1 MRVIASVGLC
11 LALLE
16 GCATTGGAE
25 ATAAAPPQGE
35 ALAGEQGTVVMAR
48 DVATALTNIMSP
60 NALPP
65 AWANRVGT
73 PNDAFKA
80 KWASLVPGGKGE
92 VVATLFDVGAVTT
105 DPGSRAE
112 VQAKLIVMSDGRVRW
127 STVAAREG
135 ANVDAKPT
143 PGLPTADPVV
153 SALLAGLI
161 HRLDAGPCQV
171 TFLSGEELLSLPA
184 PLRGELGADIPTFAD
199 SCGIIRKHRGATW
212 GPILEAAVVILR
224 EGQAYIAVASHFTA
238 DTSSG
243 RLVLEPVDVAPVT
256 GSTMEL
262 GWGDAPQAE
271 APKPVSSAGPPAH

>member
-1 MRVIASVGLC
+1 
-11 LALLE
+11 
-16 GCATTGGAE
+16 
-25 ATAAAPPQGE
+25 
-35 ALAGEQGTVVMAR
+35 
-48 DVATALTNIMSP
+48 
-60 NALPP
+60 
-65 AWANRVGT
+65 
-73 PNDAFKA
+73 
-80 KWASLVPGGKGE
+80 
-92 VVATLFDVGAVTT
+92 
-105 DPGSRAE
+105 
-112 VQAKLIVMSDGRVRW
+112 
-127 STVAAREG
+127 
-135 ANVDAKPT
+135 
-143 PGLPTADPVV
+143 
-153 SALLAGLI
+153 
-161 HRLDAGPCQV
+161 V

-224 EGQAYIAVASHFTA
+224 EGQAYIAVASHFAA